1 MSDEYDYTA
10 QIQSIQE
17 SNAQIISQYFSSVS
31 TTTSSSSSSSSSSDF
46 SGIID
51 NLKDYGLIKT
61 GAYTKLMK
69 AYYNN
74 LTQSNAD
81 SVVDS
86 TKSLVLA
93 KDDAKSLKSA
103 TNALNALSFDKV
115 EKTTKDDDG
124 NETTTQDYDWDSLYK
139 AAQKFVTNYNS
150 TIDSVS
156 QLNSTSL
163 LKTAVHMVNQ
173 TEASQG
179 LLEDIGITIGDD
191 NKLSIDEDTFK
202 ESKISDIKTL
212 FSGSNSYAAKIGNYA
227 TSIYNISANAALTQ
241 STGGSRV
248 YTQAGSYSDITTST
262 LYDSLL

>member
-1 MSDEYDYTA
+1 MQA
-10 QIQSIQE
+10 IQE
-17 SNAQIISQYFSSVS
+17 STAQTISQYFSAMT
-31 TTTSSSSSSSSSSDF
+31 TTTSSTSTSSSSSSDF
-46 SGIID
+46 SGIISG
-51 NLKDYGLIKT
+51 LKDYGLIKT

-115 EKTTKDDDG
+115 DKTTKDDDG
-124 NETTTQDYDWDSLYK
+124 NETTTKDYDWDSLYK

-150 TIDSVS
+150 TIDSIS
-156 QLNSTSL
+156 QLNSSSL
-163 LKTAVHMVNQ
+163 LKSAVHMVNQ
-173 TEASQG
+173 TASSKD
-179 LLEDIGITIGDD
+179 LLEDIGITVGDD

-202 ESKISDIKTL
+202 KSKITDIKTL
-212 FSGSNSYAAKIGNYA
+212 FSGNNSYASKIGNYA
-227 TSIYNISANAALTQ
+227 TSMYNISANAALTQ